1 MNIFVL
7 ILLAFGITKIVN
19 SGSIFDP
26 LKNYLSSKT
35 NRLYKTLLTLLN
47 CPLCMGFWVGAII
60 GYLYGP
66 FPYWNIIFNGAF
78 YSGCVWLL
86 SCISQYLGNGYDPTR
101 SLIINVDSPIEIKKD
116 INIDNGHEKQVL
128 KG

>member
-1 MNIFVL
+1 MNILIL

-26 LKNYLSSKT
+26 LKSYLESK
-35 NRLYKTLLTLLN
+35 NNKFAKLLHTLLN
-47 CPLCMGFWVGAII
+47 CPLCFGFWVGALI
-60 GYLYGP
+60 GFLYGP
-66 FPYWNIIFNGAF
+66 FPYWNILFNGAF

-86 SCISQYLGNGYDPTR
+86 SCLSHYLGDGYDPTR
-101 SLIINVDSPIEIKKD
+101 SLIINVDGPIELKKD
-116 INIDNGHEKQVL
+116 INSSDKQVL